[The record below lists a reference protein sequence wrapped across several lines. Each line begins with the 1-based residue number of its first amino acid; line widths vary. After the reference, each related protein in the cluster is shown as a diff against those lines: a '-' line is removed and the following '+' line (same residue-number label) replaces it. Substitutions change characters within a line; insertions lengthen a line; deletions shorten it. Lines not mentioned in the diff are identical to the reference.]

1 MSSND
6 ALSDRQ
12 MLERI
17 TNQLDRQGKTLK
29 LRFYLSIAITFIILS
44 LTVCFASLSLGMA
57 VELRWLILMLFLGGL
72 LIICWASL
80 DFRQNYRKSFAVSGS
95 VLLVAGVLGWAILL
109 PYLFPFISSPARII
123 GVLLINLAVILGVIL
138 MSLAPRRISKKGT

>member
-1 MSSND
+1 MGSND

>member
-1 MSSND
+1 MGSND

-17 TNQLDRQGKTLK
+17 TNQLERQGKTLK
-29 LRFYLSIAITFIILS
+29 FRFHLSIAITFIILS
-44 LTVCFASLSLGMA
+44 LTVLFASLSLGMA

-109 PYLFPFISSPARII
+109 PYLFPFISSPVRII
-123 GVLLINLAVILGVIL
+123 GGLLINLAVILGVIL
-138 MSLAPRRISKKGT
+138 MSLAPRRIRENRV